1 MENENHSSAPRDDKH
16 PSEERQH
23 AGPTLRDALAAP
35 SGEVLARLSGKPGAR
50 DADNFYP
57 AADAAA
63 HPSTDVAIDEFLSTY
78 GHRSAEEDELLERLI
93 FNPVGDYSEQLAREA
108 GAPVPPAPG
117 DDTRQARIDRFL
129 LANPAEST
137 VTPPPVPARA
147 TPAPT
152 APTTAARPVHP
163 AKPAPTPPTAVKD
176 SSLTESLA
184 KIYIKTRRYERAY
197 EILNDLSLRFPEKSA
212 YFADQLRFLQK
223 LIVNERHRRARN
235 PQ

>member
-1 MENENHSSAPRDDKH
+1 MENDNH
-16 PSEERQH
+16 PS
-23 AGPTLRDALAAP
+23 LRDALAAP

-63 HPSTDVAIDEFLSTY
+63 HPSTDAAIDEFLSTY

-137 VTPPPVPARA
+137 ATPPPVPAA
-147 TPAPT
+147 SPAPAAT
-152 APTTAARPVHP
+152 DSAPVARSEPAPAPQTAA
-163 AKPAPTPPTAVKD
+163 KD

-223 LIVNERHRRARN
+223 IIHIQQAREARKG
-235 PQ
+235 

>member
-1 MENENHSSAPRDDKH
+1 MENDNH
-16 PSEERQH
+16 PS
-23 AGPTLRDALAAP
+23 LRDALAAP

-50 DADNFYP
+50 DADSFYP

-63 HPSTDVAIDEFLSTY
+63 HPSTDAAIDEFLSTY

-137 VTPPPVPARA
+137 ATPPPVPAPAA
-147 TPAPT
+147 TDSAPVARSEPAP
-152 APTTAARPVHP
+152 APQTAA
-163 AKPAPTPPTAVKD
+163 KD

-223 LIVNERHRRARN
+223 LIVNERHLRARN

>member
-1 MENENHSSAPRDDKH
+1 MENDNH
-16 PSEERQH
+16 PS
-23 AGPTLRDALAAP
+23 LRDALAAP

-50 DADNFYP
+50 DADSFYP

-63 HPSTDVAIDEFLSTY
+63 HPSTDAAIDEFISTY

-93 FNPVGDYSEQLAREA
+93 FNPVGDYSEQLARESC
-108 GAPVPPAPG
+108 APVPPAPD

-137 VTPPPVPARA
+137 ATPPPHPA
-147 TPAPT
+147 
-152 APTTAARPVHP
+152 
-163 AKPAPTPPTAVKD
+163 AKPAPAATDSAPVARPDHAPTPQTAAKD

-223 LIVNERHRRARN
+223 LIVNERHLRARN

>member
-1 MENENHSSAPRDDKH
+1 MENDNH
-16 PSEERQH
+16 PS
-23 AGPTLRDALAAP
+23 LRDALAAP

-50 DADNFYP
+50 DADSFYP

-63 HPSTDVAIDEFLSTY
+63 HPSTDAAIDEFLSTY

-93 FNPVGDYSEQLAREA
+93 FNPVGDYSEQLARES

-117 DDTRQARIDRFL
+117 DDTSQARIDRFL
-129 LANPAEST
+129 LANPAEGT
-137 VTPPPVPARA
+137 ATPPPVP
-147 TPAPT
+147 T
-152 APTTAARPVHP
+152 
-163 AKPAPTPPTAVKD
+163 AKPAPAATDSAPVARPDHAPTPQTAAKD

-223 LIVNERHRRARN
+223 LIVNERHLRARN

>member
-1 MENENHSSAPRDDKH
+1 MENDNH
-16 PSEERQH
+16 PS
-23 AGPTLRDALAAP
+23 LRDALAAP

-50 DADNFYP
+50 DADSFYP

-63 HPSTDVAIDEFLSTY
+63 HPSTDAAIDEFLSTY
-78 GHRSAEEDELLERLI
+78 GHRTAEEDELLERLI
-93 FNPVGDYSEQLAREA
+93 FNPVGDYSEQLARES

-129 LANPAEST
+129 LANPAEGT
-137 VTPPPVPARA
+137 ATPPPVP
-147 TPAPT
+147 T
-152 APTTAARPVHP
+152 
-163 AKPAPTPPTAVKD
+163 AKPAPAATDSAPVARPDHAPTPQTAAKD

-197 EILNDLSLRFPEKSA
+197 EILHDLSLRFPEKSA

-223 LIVNERHRRARN
+223 LIVNERHLRARN

>member
-1 MENENHSSAPRDDKH
+1 MENDNH
-16 PSEERQH
+16 PS
-23 AGPTLRDALAAP
+23 LRDALAAP

-50 DADNFYP
+50 DADSFYP

-63 HPSTDVAIDEFLSTY
+63 HPSTDAAIDEFLSTY

-93 FNPVGDYSEQLAREA
+93 FNPVGDYSEQLARESC
-108 GAPVPPAPG
+108 APVPPAPG

-137 VTPPPVPARA
+137 ATPPPLPA
-147 TPAPT
+147 
-152 APTTAARPVHP
+152 
-163 AKPAPTPPTAVKD
+163 AKPATAATDSAPVARSEPAPAPQTAAKD

-197 EILNDLSLRFPEKSA
+197 EILHDLSLRFPEKSA

-223 LIVNERHRRARN
+223 LIVNERHLRARN

>member
-1 MENENHSSAPRDDKH
+1 MENDNH
-16 PSEERQH
+16 PS
-23 AGPTLRDALAAP
+23 LRDALAAP

-50 DADNFYP
+50 DADSFYP

-63 HPSTDVAIDEFLSTY
+63 HPSTDAAIDEFLSTY

-93 FNPVGDYSEQLAREA
+93 FNPVGDYSEQLARESC
-108 GAPVPPAPG
+108 APVPPAPD

-137 VTPPPVPARA
+137 ATPPPLPA
-147 TPAPT
+147 
-152 APTTAARPVHP
+152 
-163 AKPAPTPPTAVKD
+163 AKPATAATDSAPVARSEPAPAPQTAAKD

-197 EILNDLSLRFPEKSA
+197 EILHDLSLRFPEKSA

-223 LIVNERHRRARN
+223 LIVNERHLRARN

>member
-1 MENENHSSAPRDDKH
+1 MENDNH
-16 PSEERQH
+16 PS
-23 AGPTLRDALAAP
+23 LRDALAAP

-50 DADNFYP
+50 DADSFYP
-57 AADAAA
+57 AADA
-63 HPSTDVAIDEFLSTY
+63 AIDEFLSTY

-93 FNPVGDYSEQLAREA
+93 FNPVGNYSEQLAREA

-137 VTPPPVPARA
+137 ATPPPVPAA
-147 TPAPT
+147 SPAPAAT
-152 APTTAARPVHP
+152 DSAPVARSEPAPAPQTAA
-163 AKPAPTPPTAVKD
+163 KD

-223 LIVNERHRRARN
+223 VIVNERHLRARN

>member
-1 MENENHSSAPRDDKH
+1 MENDNH
-16 PSEERQH
+16 PS
-23 AGPTLRDALAAP
+23 LRDALAAP
-35 SGEVLARLSGKPGAR
+35 SGEVQARLSGKPGAR

-63 HPSTDVAIDEFLSTY
+63 HPSTDAAIDEFLSTY

-137 VTPPPVPARA
+137 ATPPPVPAA
-147 TPAPT
+147 SPAPAAT
-152 APTTAARPVHP
+152 DSAPVARSEPAPAPQTAA
-163 AKPAPTPPTAVKD
+163 KD

-223 LIVNERHRRARN
+223 LIVNERHLRARN
-235 PQ
+235 SQ

>member
-1 MENENHSSAPRDDKH
+1 MENDNH
-16 PSEERQH
+16 PS
-23 AGPTLRDALAAP
+23 LRDALAAP

-63 HPSTDVAIDEFLSTY
+63 HPSTDAAIDEFLSTY

-137 VTPPPVPARA
+137 ATPPPVPTASPAEAGTAVIYFKSAHLPVSRQRPQAAPPPSSSCSNGSRA
-147 TPAPT
+147 LKICFCSFYSGIAIPKRPT
-152 APTTAARPVHP
+152 S
-163 AKPAPTPPTAVKD
+163 AKP
-176 SSLTESLA
+176 
-184 KIYIKTRRYERAY
+184 
-197 EILNDLSLRFPEKSA
+197 SA
-212 YFADQLRFLQK
+212 
-223 LIVNERHRRARN
+223 
-235 PQ
+235 

>member
-1 MENENHSSAPRDDKH
+1 MENDNH
-16 PSEERQH
+16 PS
-23 AGPTLRDALAAP
+23 LRDALAAL

-50 DADNFYP
+50 DADSFYP

-63 HPSTDVAIDEFLSTY
+63 HPSTDAAIDEFLSTY

-137 VTPPPVPARA
+137 ATPPPVPAA
-147 TPAPT
+147 SPAPAAT
-152 APTTAARPVHP
+152 DSAPVARSEPAPAPQTAA
-163 AKPAPTPPTAVKD
+163 KD

-184 KIYIKTRRYERAY
+184 KIYIRTRRYERAY

-223 LIVNERHRRARN
+223 LIVNERHLRARN

>member
-1 MENENHSSAPRDDKH
+1 MENDNH
-16 PSEERQH
+16 PS
-23 AGPTLRDALAAP
+23 LRDALAAP

-50 DADNFYP
+50 DADSFYP

-63 HPSTDVAIDEFLSTY
+63 HPSTDAAIDEFLSTY

-93 FNPVGDYSEQLAREA
+93 FNPVGDYSEQLARESC
-108 GAPVPPAPG
+108 APVPPAPD

-129 LANPAEST
+129 LANPAEGT
-137 VTPPPVPARA
+137 ATPPPVPAAR
-147 TPAPT
+147 PAPAT
-152 APTTAARPVHP
+152 TDSAPVARSEHAPAPAPAPAPQTAA
-163 AKPAPTPPTAVKD
+163 KD

-197 EILNDLSLRFPEKSA
+197 EILHDLSLRFPEKSA

-223 LIVNERHRRARN
+223 LIVNERHLRARN

>member
-1 MENENHSSAPRDDKH
+1 MENDNH
-16 PSEERQH
+16 PS
-23 AGPTLRDALAAP
+23 LRDALAAP

-63 HPSTDVAIDEFLSTY
+63 HPSTDAAIDEFLSTY

-137 VTPPPVPARA
+137 ATPPPVPA
-147 TPAPT
+147 
-152 APTTAARPVHP
+152 
-163 AKPAPTPPTAVKD
+163 AKPAPAATDSAPVAQVGACSGSTDCREGFLADRVAGQNLHQNTP
-176 SSLTESLA
+176 L
-184 KIYIKTRRYERAY
+184 RAC
-197 EILNDLSLRFPEKSA
+197 LRNS
-212 YFADQLRFLQK
+212 
-223 LIVNERHRRARN
+223 
-235 PQ
+235 